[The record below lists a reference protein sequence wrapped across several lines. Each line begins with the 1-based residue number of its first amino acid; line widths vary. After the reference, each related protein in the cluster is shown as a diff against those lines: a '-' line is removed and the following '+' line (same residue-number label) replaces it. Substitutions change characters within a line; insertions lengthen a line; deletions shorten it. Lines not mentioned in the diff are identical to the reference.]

1 MALRVTEN
9 GSTLTSMSQTNL
21 LKLDIVQNEALTI
34 MLETSKDTPM
44 ETIWFMLDLLSMK
57 VS

>member
-1 MALRVTEN
+1 MVLRVTEN

-21 LKLDIVQNEALTI
+21 LKLDIVHNEALTI

-44 ETIWFMLDLLSMK
+44 ETIWFMLDLLPMK
-57 VS
+57 S